1 MTDEQ
6 IIEALRATTAPEA
19 MQQMMVANARKVV
32 GLRAAT
38 AIEEMLTPEQQ
49 SVYEQFQGEGND
61 QAIWDWLRSEVV
73 GVDVSE
79 VYEATLK
86 TYLEELESQLI

>member
-38 AIEEMLTPEQQ
+38 AIEEMLSPDQQ
-49 SVYEQFQGEGND
+49 AIYERLQSEGNE
-61 QAIWDWLRSEVV
+61 QAIWDWLRTDVV
-73 GVDVSE
+73 GVDVSA